1 MTLEGLSMLTG
12 TLVHTVMA
20 VCQGNIASA
29 DIGGVLSSLS
39 PFLGVSLEHMA
50 ASVSLIN
57 GRMPLNTTDEALQ
70 ELARCAPSKPSPA
83 APSMVPVSP
92 LHFVMLTRQQRNT
105 LAEPPAQH
113 GVCPWSCMNDTGVK
127 YVAASGV

>member
-1 MTLEGLSMLTG
+1 MLTG

-70 ELARCAPSKPSPA
+70 ELARCAPSKPSRA
-83 APSMVPVSP
+83 ADPSMVPVSS
-92 LHFVMLTRQQRNT
+92 LHFVMLTRQQPNT
-105 LAEPPAQH
+105 LAKPPAQH
-113 GVCPWSCMNDTGVK
+113 VVCPWSCMNDTGI
-127 YVAASGV
+127 